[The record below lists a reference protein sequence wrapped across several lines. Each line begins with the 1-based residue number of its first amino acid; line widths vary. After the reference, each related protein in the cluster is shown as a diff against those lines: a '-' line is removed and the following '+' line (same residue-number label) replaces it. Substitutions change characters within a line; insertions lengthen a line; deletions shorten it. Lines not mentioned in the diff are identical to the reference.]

1 MSQIKLKHSGG
12 NSVIIAAPDSNP
24 ASDRTLKLPGDGD
37 GTILTTN
44 SATGK
49 ILQVVQTVKTD
60 TTSTTSQVPNV
71 SDVTGMSVDITP
83 SASNSKILISYHLNI
98 GSNQNSIAFFRL
110 NRKIAS
116 GSFSEIFIGT
126 VTPSTSGYYGTTVIY
141 NNGAYIHQS
150 TACFLD
156 TFSYT
161 LGDQVTYKLTYG
173 THDGNNI
180 TLNGYTGTTN
190 YSTPSSITAKEVAG

>member
-1 MSQIKLKHSGG
+1 MALVFNG
-12 NSVIIAAPDSNP
+12 
-24 ASDRTLKLPGDGD
+24 
-37 GTILTTN
+37 TTN
-44 SATGK
+44 FISGVAVGGLPDGIVDTDMLANGAVTAPK
-49 ILQVVQTVKTD
+49 RGAGAILQVKQTVKTD

-71 SDVTGMSVDITP
+71 SDVSGMSVDITP
-83 SASNSKILISYHLNI
+83 SASNSKILISYNLNI
-98 GSNQNSIAFFRL
+98 AASTNIIAFFRL

-116 GSFSEIFIGT
+116 GSFSEIFIGSQ
-126 VTPSTSGYYGTTVIY
+126 TPSTSGYYGTTVIY
-141 NNGAYIHQS
+141 NNTAYIHQS

-173 THDGNNI
+173 SHSGGTI
-180 TLNGYTGTTN
+180 ILNGYPGGTN